1 MPFDPDLFLPVSRED
16 MARRGWDHYDF
27 LLITGDAYVDHP
39 SFGPAII
46 GRILEA
52 EGYRVA
58 VLAQPDWHS
67 AEPFA
72 ALGRPRLGVLIG
84 AGNIDSMV
92 AHYTAAKK
100 RRHDDA
106 YSPGRRAGLRPDHAT
121 VVYSNRVREAF
132 SDIPIII
139 GGLEA
144 SLRRFAH
151 YDYWEDKVRRS
162 VLFDAQADI
171 LTYGMGE
178 TATLEIAARLASGTP
193 VEEIADVRGT
203 CVIGRHPGVCAY
215 PKVEVPSFEEV
226 SASKTAYARANMA
239 EYQEH
244 DAVSGRAIIQKHGD
258 RFLIVNPPAFPL
270 TTAELDRVA
279 ELPYVREPHPMY
291 DDLGGVPAIEEV
303 RFSVTHNRGCFG
315 ACNFCSLAFHQG
327 RTISCRSHESVI
339 REVRALTEHPGF
351 KGYIHDVG
359 GPSATFRRPS
369 CQKQLKSGM
378 CRDRACLAPEPCPNL
393 DADHTDYMLLLRKLR
408 EIPKVKKVFIRSG
421 IRFDYLMRDPS
432 GEFFTDLVQHH
443 ISGQLKVAP
452 EHCVAHTLDYMGKPH
467 IEVYERFKEKYS
479 KLNRRYGKDQ
489 YLVPYLISSHP
500 GCTLE
505 DAVRLAEWLNKQGH
519 MPEQVQDFYPTP
531 GTLATCMWYTGLD
544 PRTMEPVF
552 VPKTPH
558 DKALQRALMQW
569 RKPQN
574 RALVLEALRR
584 TGREDLIGYGKRC
597 LVRPDKAAKGAA
609 HGPSPSK
616 DRPRKDREPRSDART
631 RTEKKERPARPVRK
645 AGWARP
651 KKKK

>member
-378 CRDRACLAPEPCPNL
+378 CRNRACLAPEPCPNL

-584 TGREDLIGYGKRC
+584 TGREDLSGYVKRC